1 MDGSLL
7 IESGEAKILE
17 REKERKK
24 KKKGET
30 VLYSDIIWTRHQ
42 RPHWPRLEFI
52 PDVLLYFFLSLSL
65 SLSLSLF
72 FFCYFLSARLKTEYV
87 YYVAPTTE
95 QRVYR
100 SSFFKEHVLYEI
112 YKTAAKPNVWLETVQ
127 ERQRFVKII
136 ARIIVQRKE
145 ILGLSF
151 GGFYHYS
158 LQLVWHKL

>member
-65 SLSLSLF
+65 SLSLF
-72 FFCYFLSARLKTEYV
+72 FFFAISFLRDWRPSTFIMLLQRQNNAFIGPLSSRSTCYTRFIRPLLSRTFDWK
-87 YYVAPTTE
+87 P
-95 QRVYR
+95 
-100 SSFFKEHVLYEI
+100 FKNGSVSWKL
-112 YKTAAKPNVWLETVQ
+112 L
-127 ERQRFVKII
+127 
-136 ARIIVQRKE
+136 
-145 ILGLSF
+145 
-151 GGFYHYS
+151 
-158 LQLVWHKL
+158 LV